1 MGSGILL
8 DLALQHGDH
17 LVLRFL
23 TFQPNL
29 ILGNGVWKEVEE
41 RKAVGERKATGTW
54 WRLLC
59 CLARLLFSK
68 VGTVSGHLCRLTMG
82 KEFVLLAFLI
92 RVL

>member
-1 MGSGILL
+1 MVGISVSPCHTVRYRRKQLQKARVGSGILL

-41 RKAVGERKATGTW
+41 RKAVGERKATGT
-54 WRLLC
+54 
-59 CLARLLFSK
+59 
-68 VGTVSGHLCRLTMG
+68 
-82 KEFVLLAFLI
+82 
-92 RVL
+92 